1 VLGRQGYDRLPGV
14 DHSPKWLFIA
24 EAKIQGPVPVVSAGM
39 QVLQGVLPPS
49 LASFG
54 LACAGRAS
62 RRLRRGELMPD
73 NGGRDSGKTG
83 AAAEARQWIRAI
95 ALHGDRAAFAALFS
109 FYAPRIKAVLMRAGA
124 TAEMAEDVAQET
136 LVAVWRKAGQYDPAR
151 ASAAAW
157 IYTVAR
163 NLRIDRLRRDQR
175 EKLVA
180 VYETIASEEPERP
193 DQVLDSSE
201 RAARLRSALGKL
213 PEEQVRVVQL
223 SFVEG
228 RAHGDIAKMLGLP
241 LGTVKSRLR
250 LAMNR
255 LRNVLGDPT

>member
-1 VLGRQGYDRLPGV
+1 MRGRPGYDRLLGL
-14 DHSPKWLFIA
+14 DHSPHRLFVA
-24 EAKIQGPVPVVSAGM
+24 VAKIQTPLPVVSAGM
-39 QVLQGVLPPS
+39 QVHSGLLKSPS
-49 LASFG
+49 PDAAWPGCGS
-54 LACAGRAS
+54 GRVW
-62 RRLRRGELMPD
+62 RGGFMPD
-73 NGGRDSGKTG
+73 NGVRDGGKAP
-83 AAAEARQWIRAI
+83 AAAEAVQWIRAI
-95 ALHGDRAAFAALFS
+95 AASGDRTAFAALFR
-109 FYAPRIKAVLMRAGA
+109 FYAPRIKAMLIRSGA
-124 TAEMAEDVAQET
+124 TAEAAEDVAQEALIT
-136 LVAVWRKAGQYDPAR
+136 VWRKAAQYDPER

-193 DQVLDSSE
+193 DDALDSSE
-201 RAARLRSALGKL
+201 REARLRSALEEL
-213 PEEQVRVVQL
+213 PEEQGRVVRL

-228 RAHGDIAKMLGLP
+228 RAHGDIAKILGVP

-255 LRNVLGDPT
+255 LRNLLGDPT

>member
-1 VLGRQGYDRLPGV
+1 
-14 DHSPKWLFIA
+14 
-24 EAKIQGPVPVVSAGM
+24 
-39 QVLQGVLPPS
+39 
-49 LASFG
+49 
-54 LACAGRAS
+54 
-62 RRLRRGELMPD
+62 
-73 NGGRDSGKTG
+73 
-83 AAAEARQWIRAI
+83 
-95 ALHGDRAAFAALFS
+95 
-109 FYAPRIKAVLMRAGA
+109 MRAGA
-124 TAEMAEDVAQET
+124 TAETAEDVAQET

-201 RAARLRSALGKL
+201 QDAQLRNALREL

-250 LAMNR
+250 LALNR
-255 LRNVLGDPT
+255 LRNVLGDPL